1 MNPTRRSGKFH
12 VPLLLAHTHFGLTC
26 LWGNKLPA
34 VSKGCEQRTVMDS
47 ESGNWNQVLLHI
59 HILSKRVLPGWKCSG
74 LTTYIHTLFYSME
87 HYPISTLSRVL
98 SRFLSFFHPML
109 TRQVQ
114 CRIYDPDD
122 VGDGGSRCSSPKP
135 AASRPCAEVGR
146 KMEKKHRGDRKSARL
161 WECWWLGNL
170 FFNSKRVLAQHLGYS
185 DFFGALRACS
195 SRPRPFLQDILTLL
209 CGVCVVT
216 KSCCCPVRC
225 RCPRL
230 MDIQH
235 CTESQQIFW
244 GRHRHVGFHP
254 WERRQSASLHHH
266 ETRLHWVMGFF
277 VGCVSEP
284 AWNRRCLKIVPGLQ
298 DEYIY
303 I

>member
-1 MNPTRRSGKFH
+1 MNPTRRSGKFN

-122 VGDGGSRCSSPKP
+122 VGDGGSRCFQS
-135 AASRPCAEVGR
+135 ETGR
-146 KMEKKHRGDRKSARL
+146 LSTLCRGGKKDGEK
-161 WECWWLGNL
+161 
-170 FFNSKRVLAQHLGYS
+170 
-185 DFFGALRACS
+185 
-195 SRPRPFLQDILTLL
+195 T
-209 CGVCVVT
+209 
-216 KSCCCPVRC
+216 
-225 RCPRL
+225 
-230 MDIQH
+230 
-235 CTESQQIFW
+235 
-244 GRHRHVGFHP
+244 
-254 WERRQSASLHHH
+254 
-266 ETRLHWVMGFF
+266 
-277 VGCVSEP
+277 
-284 AWNRRCLKIVPGLQ
+284 
-298 DEYIY
+298 
-303 I
+303 